1 MAASD
6 GWCTLGRSHQRT
18 WTVFGGNGFGAGN
31 LGQWCDRGA
40 YIGIGGVSFQ
50 QSCEDGI
57 IIYIWSLYPEAELAE
72 DPCMLDSVGNTH
84 HPATKMAVV
93 Y

>member
-1 MAASD
+1 MALS
-6 GWCTLGRSHQRT
+6 
-18 WTVFGGNGFGAGN
+18 
-31 LGQWCDRGA
+31 
-40 YIGIGGVSFQ
+40 YISGV
-50 QSCEDGI
+50 
-57 IIYIWSLYPEAELAE
+57 YPEAELAE